1 MIFKLKFLV
10 LLIFINSSLFNNNII
25 YKIIIP
31 NENILES

>member
-10 LLIFINSSLFNNNII
+10 LLIFINSSSFNNNII